1 MPGYSVRSVCQI
13 SGFDRE
19 PHLDNKGLGSES
31 VDEGQFEAEVIL
43 EGDPEYDK
51 QYF

>member
-1 MPGYSVRSVCQI
+1 MPGYSLRSVCQI

-19 PHLDNKGLGSES
+19 PHLNYKGLGLES
-31 VDEGQFEAEVIL
+31 ADQGQFQAEIIL
-43 EGDPEYDK
+43 EGHPENDQ